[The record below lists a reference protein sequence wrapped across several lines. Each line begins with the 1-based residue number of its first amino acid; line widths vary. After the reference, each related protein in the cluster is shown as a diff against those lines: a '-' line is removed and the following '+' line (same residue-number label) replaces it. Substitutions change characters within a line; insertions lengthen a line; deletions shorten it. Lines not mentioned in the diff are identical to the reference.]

1 MSKPPVDMLLVEPVT
16 LLRRTV
22 SLTARSLG
30 LGDVHEAA
38 SMAMALKLLNGK
50 RFHGAVI
57 ALQPPVMGTNE
68 PMTDAPEGTGEAAAS
83 GQANQA
89 PQASI
94 PEYQELALID
104 AVRGGLSAC
113 HRDMPIAVMVE
124 QVSPE
129 LVVLLRERK
138 ISRVILKPFRAR
150 DLLDAFAAFAA
161 ARRGS

>member
-1 MSKPPVDMLLVEPVT
+1 MPKPPVDMLLVEPVT

-57 ALQPPVMGTNE
+57 ALQPAAAGANE
-68 PMTDAPEGTGEAAAS
+68 PRSDAAEVSSEAAAS
-83 GQANQA
+83 G
-89 PQASI
+89 PST

-129 LVVLLRERK
+129 LVALLRERK